1 MNNKSDRTIR
11 RDDHETYTELASVV
25 QEMDDSVDAGHSKE
39 GVIVAA
45 ALELADPVEVGGDV
59 LEVGFGSGLNIP
71 HYPASVHELT
81 AIDPNPG
88 MRRYAELRITASPIK
103 VERCVLSG
111 ESLPMADASFDT
123 VVCTWTLCSIENVEQ
138 ALAEIHRVLK
148 LGGRFVFLEHGLS
161 NEPEVQRW
169 QHWLNPIQKVIGD
182 GCNLNRDIR
191 ALVENVGFSSLE
203 MENFSLEKTPRL
215 VGYMYCGVAVK

>member
-1 MNNKSDRTIR
+1 MGFYSHVLFPWGMNWLMSGEPFDSERKQV
-11 RDDHETYTELASVV
+11 LA
-25 QEMDDSVDAGHSKE
+25 
-39 GVIVAA
+39 
-45 ALELADPVEVGGDV
+45 EVGGDV

-88 MRRYAELRITASPIK
+88 MRRYAEPRITASPIK

-148 LGGRFVFLEHGLS
+148 SGGRFVFLEHGLS
-161 NEPEVQRW
+161 NEPDVQRW
-169 QHWLNPIQKVIGD
+169 QHRLNPIQKVIGD

-203 MENFSLEKTPRL
+203 MENFYLEKTPRL
-215 VGYMYCGVAVK
+215 VGYMYRGVAVK